1 MERKKF
7 QTKDL
12 YLASF
17 LLVRGARLERVD
29 RSNPRRVQF
38 EFRGVDPA
46 LIAAYWRGEAQVAAL
61 PFVEAIRRV
70 KSLIF
75 KDIAWETS

>member
-1 MERKKF
+1 MEREKF

-17 LLVRGARLERVD
+17 LLACGARLERVD

-46 LIAAYWRGEAQVAAL
+46 LIAAYWRGEA
-61 PFVEAIRRV
+61 IRRV

-75 KDIAWETS
+75 KDIAWEAS